1 MGGSRRDFFKKTGL
15 GSLGLVGYGFLSGC
29 TTQEEVEAQLYQIRE
44 HAGREYTQQYNMHG
58 YAAPALDVVRVGA
71 IGLGGR
77 GSGNMRR
84 MAQIEG
90 VEIRALCDLLPEKA
104 SEAAES
110 ISQYPYKPELYSGS
124 ENAWKELCERDDLDL
139 ILIGT
144 PWSLHAPQA
153 IYAMESGKHAAVEV
167 PIAVTV
173 EESWELIETAE
184 RTQKHCMMLSN
195 PNYGDFQMMTLNM
208 AREGF
213 LGEIIHGEG
222 AYIHD
227 LMRSHLFTTHA
238 YENLWRLKE
247 NATRNGNLYPTHGL
261 GTICQVMDIN
271 NGDQMDFLVSVSSN
285 DFMMSET
292 AREIAA
298 EDPVF
303 EPFVDADFR
312 GNINTSIIRTKKGR
326 TIVLQHDVTSPR
338 PGVRYD
344 LISGTK
350 GIAQARPP
358 RFAYD
363 HDGWVS
369 DEEFAELQER
379 FRPEISKRVGEI
391 ARQIG
396 GHGGIDTLMT
406 WRLIDCLKNGIPL
419 DMSVYDGVLWSVIAP
434 LSEWSVANG
443 GMPIPVPDF
452 TAGSW
457 QTNSRLMDIELEKG
471 GNTGILES

>member
-1 MGGSRRDFFKKTGL
+1 MSGSRRDFLKKAGL
-15 GSLGLVGYGFLSGC
+15 GSAGLVGYGLFSGC
-29 TTQEEVEAQLYQIRE
+29 TTDKEAESVFNQIQEQAN
-44 HAGREYTQQYNMHG
+44 REYTQQFNMHG
-58 YAAPALDVVRVGA
+58 YAAPALDVIRVGA
-71 IGLGGR
+71 IGLGSR

-84 MAQIEG
+84 FAQMEG
-90 VEIRALCDLLPEKA
+90 VEIRALCDLEPDRTK
-104 SEAAES
+104 EAAES
-110 ISQYPYKPELYSGS
+110 ISVYPYTPEQYSGS
-124 ENAWKELCERDDLDL
+124 EDSWKELCERDDIDL
-139 ILIGT
+139 VIIGT
-144 PWSLHAPQA
+144 PWHLHTPIS
-153 IYAMESGKHAAVEV
+153 IYAMENDIHAASEV
-167 PIAVTV
+167 PISVTL
-173 EESWELIETAE
+173 EESWKLIETSE
-184 RTQKHCMMLSN
+184 RTRKHCMMLSN
-195 PNYGDFQMMTLNM
+195 PNYGDFQMMTLAM

-238 YENLWRLKE
+238 YHNLWRLKE

-271 NGDQMDFLVSVSSN
+271 HGDKMDFIVSVSTN

-292 AREIAA
+292 AEELAA
-298 EDPVF
+298 ENPVF
-303 EPFVDADFR
+303 ESYVGSDFR
-312 GNINTSIIRTKKGR
+312 GNMNTSIIRTQKGR
-326 TIVLQHDVTSPR
+326 TILLQHDVTSPR

-358 RFAYD
+358 RFAYN

-369 DEEFAELQER
+369 DEEFASLQDR

-391 ARQIG
+391 ARRIG

-406 WRLIDCLKNGIPL
+406 WRLVDCLRNGIPL
-419 DMSVYDGVLWSVIAP
+419 DMSVYDGVLWSAIAP

-443 GMPIPVPDF
+443 GMPIKVPDF

-457 QTNSRLMDIELEKG
+457 KTNDRLMDIELERG
-471 GNTGILES
+471 GNTSIM

>member
-1 MGGSRRDFFKKTGL
+1 MNSNRRDFLKKAGL
-15 GSLGLVGYGFLSGC
+15 GSVGLVGYGLLSGC
-29 TTQEEVEAQLYQIRE
+29 TTNKEVESALSQIQEQAARE
-44 HAGREYTQQYNMHG
+44 HSQPFNMHG
-58 YAAPALDVVRVGA
+58 YAAPALDVIRVGA
-71 IGLGGR
+71 VGLGSR

-84 MAQIEG
+84 FAQMEG
-90 VEIRALCDLLPEKA
+90 VEIRALCDLVPERA
-104 SEAAES
+104 EEAAAS
-110 ISQYPYKPELYSGS
+110 ISEQSYTPELYSGS
-124 ENAWKELCERDDLDL
+124 EDAWKELCERDDLDL
-139 ILIGT
+139 VIIGT
-144 PWSLHAPQA
+144 PWRLHAPIS
-153 IYAMESGKHAAVEV
+153 IYAMENDIHAASEV
-167 PIAVTV
+167 PIAVTL
-173 EESWELIETAE
+173 EESWKLIETSE
-184 RTQKHCMMLSN
+184 RTRKHCMMLSN
-195 PNYGDFQMMTLNM
+195 PNYGDFQMMTLSM
-208 AREGF
+208 ARQGF

-238 YENLWRLKE
+238 YHNLWRLQE

-271 NGDQMDFLVSVSSN
+271 HGDKMDFLVSVSTK

-292 AREIAA
+292 AREMAE

-303 EPFVDADFR
+303 EPFVGKDFR
-312 GNINTSIIRTKKGR
+312 GNMNTSIIRTQQGR

-369 DEEFAELQER
+369 DEEFNELQNR

-391 ARQIG
+391 AKEMG

-406 WRLIDCLKNGIPL
+406 WRLVDCLRNGIPL
-419 DMSVYDGVLWSVIAP
+419 DMSVYDGVLWSAIAP

-443 GMPIPVPDF
+443 GMPIKVPDF
-452 TAGSW
+452 TAGAW
-457 QTNSRLMDIELEKG
+457 ETNERLMDIELERG
-471 GNTGILES
+471 GNTRIL